1 MKTCLRNLAP
11 KMTIKCEMCAN
22 GCYLFDPIADASVVK
37 CPECSKP
44 RSEKQLKMVS
54 IGQKLAHLLSNEEVR
69 EAMEYGCSN
78 STSTGSDG
86 SETVYNDIHDGKSY
100 KEQKNGHLKNKFDI
114 GVVINVDGFTS
125 NVSSESMHI
134 INCIIMNFDPS
145 IRYSCQKKG

>member
-1 MKTCLRNLAP
+1 MKTCLRNLVP
-11 KMTIKCEMCAN
+11 KMTVKREMCAN
-22 GCYLFDPIADASVVK
+22 GCYLFDPITDANVVK
-37 CPECSKP
+37 CPKYFKP
-44 RSEKQLKMVS
+44 RSGKQLKMVS

-69 EAMEYGCSN
+69 EAMKYGCRN

-86 SETVYNDIHDGKSY
+86 FETVYNDIHDGKTY

-145 IRYSCQKKG
+145 IRYC